1 MRNHF
6 KSKQTAP
13 GLGEMGVVSARL
25 VFSWILLVENVARY
39 FSEPI
44 I

>member
-13 GLGEMGVVSARL
+13 GLREIGMVSARL
-25 VFSWILLVENVARY
+25 VLFLDLTG
-39 FSEPI
+39 
-44 I
+44 

>member
-13 GLGEMGVVSARL
+13 GLGKIGMVSARL
-25 VFSWILLVENVARY
+25 VLFLDLTG
-39 FSEPI
+39 
-44 I
+44 